1 MMSSFISKPIILT
14 TDMYANYSEK
24 KRSAVLAKL
33 ILSLLQQER
42 DDSTAHNSRCD
53 RNAAPLNWFFSAQVR
68 TDQKKK
74 MLWFCR
80 GAIFYTCSVLFF
92 PPVDLL

>member
-1 MMSSFISKPIILT
+1 MQITL
-14 TDMYANYSEK
+14 K
-24 KRSAVLAKL
+24 KKRRSAVLAKL

-68 TDQKKK
+68 TDKKK
-74 MLWFCR
+74 KDAVVLSR
-80 GAIFYTCSVLFF
+80 GHILH
-92 PPVDLL
+92 L

>member
-24 KRSAVLAKL
+24 KRRSAVLAKL

-68 TDQKKK
+68 TDKKK
-74 MLWFCR
+74 RCCGSVEGPYSTLVV
-80 GAIFYTCSVLFF
+80 FYFF
-92 PPVDLL
+92 PQ